1 MGAVCVVGN
10 VVWIAPVALCARDG
24 SRGRRS
30 APRPRAPRP
39 ARSFSPRFRLENA
52 LPCGGGVDVRLAWVR
67 IRPSP
72 RTFGQPFDSALASA
86 RPCHRPRQAH
96 PPCARNQ
103 KLFRELSTSRPGL
116 PARPR
121 AGRGASP
128 PRAVGRRPRRAAGAA
143 HEELAGG
150 LSPAR
155 SPPQPARRPHAC
167 SSGPRG
173 AGSRG
178 DPPREL
184 CRRRASQ
191 PAPLPRAATLADHPS
206 PRVADAPCACCSA
219 VRGDGPPTARPP
231 RRPNIAPRP
240 ARRPPCGG
248 GAAARR
254 RAGGEQPTPRR
265 SISCY
270 TRRVCARRPRRAT
283 ARRASPPPRIAIAS
297 RATRDT
303 FRAVRRRRGG
313 RGWGLRLLPRP
324 TCCSQARAAAAA
336 AATRDGVCLLA
347 PTVAPRCRVARFTLR
362 APAEPPRLRRRRE
375 VAARR
380 PTPPPPCCV
389 SVRIACRAAGCA
401 FSRLQLRRGVRCH
414 RASHRVRQRRV
425 ATVARGGGSA

>member
-10 VVWIAPVALCARDG
+10 VVWIASVALCARDG

-39 ARSFSPRFRLENA
+39 ARTFSLRLRLENA
-52 LPCGGGVDVRLAWVR
+52 LPRGGGVDVRLAWVR

-103 KLFRELSTSRPGL
+103 KLFRELSTSRPGI
-116 PARPR
+116 PARSR

-191 PAPLPRAATLADHPS
+191 PAPLPRAATP
-206 PRVADAPCACCSA
+206 
-219 VRGDGPPTARPP
+219 GGPPVA
-231 RRPNIAPRP
+231 A
-240 ARRPPCGG
+240 CGG
-248 GAAARR
+248 RPVRVLFGRARR
-254 RAGGEQPTPRR
+254 RPADRAATASAKHRAAP
-265 SISCY
+265 
-270 TRRVCARRPRRAT
+270 RAT
-283 ARRASPPPRIAIAS
+283 SP
-297 RATRDT
+297 
-303 FRAVRRRRGG
+303 VRRRH
-313 RGWGLRLLPRP
+313 
-324 TCCSQARAAAAA
+324 
-336 AATRDGVCLLA
+336 
-347 PTVAPRCRVARFTLR
+347 
-362 APAEPPRLRRRRE
+362 RRT
-375 VAARR
+375 AARGR
-380 PTPPPPCCV
+380 
-389 SVRIACRAAGCA
+389 
-401 FSRLQLRRGVRCH
+401 
-414 RASHRVRQRRV
+414 
-425 ATVARGGGSA
+425 